1 MMRVESLYHK
11 GTILYPSNYKQFE
24 MNKGGL
30 KVKLLVSQSS

>member
-1 MMRVESLYHK
+1 MQVENLYHK
-11 GTILYPSNYKQFE
+11 GTILCPSNNKQFE